1 MEKEMKN
8 EIRHTGRIVS
18 IDPVVT
24 KVEIIRSSACSACH
38 AKELCGFSEEEK
50 KIVEV
55 PTDGFALHEVG
66 EQVEVCL
73 KRTMGM
79 KAVWIAY
86 VLPLV
91 VLMAAILVMSAF
103 GLGELVMGLG
113 AIGCVALYYLVVW
126 CLRDRLNDEFI
137 FYIK

>member
-1 MEKEMKN
+1 ME
-8 EIRHTGRIVS
+8 EIRHSGRIVD
-18 IDPVVT
+18 IDPAVT

-55 PTDGFALHEVG
+55 ATNGFQPHNIGDEV
-66 EQVEVCL
+66 VLCM
-73 KRTMGM
+73 KRSMGM

-86 VLPLV
+86 VIPLV
-91 VLMAAILVMSAF
+91 ILMVAVLSINACGF
-103 GLGELVMGLG
+103 GELATGLG
-113 AIGCVALYYLVVW
+113 AIAAVAVYYIVIL
-126 CLRDRLNDEFI
+126 CCRKRLSNEFI

>member
-1 MEKEMKN
+1 ME
-8 EIRHTGRIVS
+8 EIRHSGRIVD
-18 IDPVVT
+18 IDPAVT

-55 PTDGFALHEVG
+55 ATSGFQPHNIGDEV
-66 EQVEVCL
+66 VLCM
-73 KRTMGM
+73 KRSMGM

-86 VLPLV
+86 VIPLIILMV
-91 VLMAAILVMSAF
+91 AVLSINAF
-103 GLGELVMGLG
+103 GFGELATGLG
-113 AIGCVALYYLVVW
+113 AIAAVAVYYIVIL
-126 CLRDRLNDEFI
+126 CCRKRLSNEFI

>member
-1 MEKEMKN
+1 ME
-8 EIRHTGRIVS
+8 EIRHSGRIVD
-18 IDPVVT
+18 IDPAVT

-55 PTDGFALHEVG
+55 ATSGFQPHNIGDEV
-66 EQVEVCL
+66 VLCM
-73 KRTMGM
+73 KRSMGM

-86 VLPLV
+86 VIPLV
-91 VLMAAILVMSAF
+91 ILMVAVLSINACGF
-103 GLGELVMGLG
+103 GELATGLG
-113 AIGCVALYYLVVW
+113 AIAAMAVYYIVIL
-126 CLRDRLNDEFI
+126 CCRKRLSNDFI

>member
-1 MEKEMKN
+1 ME
-8 EIRHTGRIVS
+8 EIRHSGRIVD
-18 IDPVVT
+18 IDPAVT

-55 PTDGFALHEVG
+55 ATSGFQPHNIGDEV
-66 EQVEVCL
+66 VLCM
-73 KRTMGM
+73 KRSMGM

-86 VLPLV
+86 VIPLV
-91 VLMAAILVMSAF
+91 ILMVAVLSINACGF
-103 GLGELVMGLG
+103 GELATGLG
-113 AIGCVALYYLVVW
+113 AIAAVAVYYIVIL
-126 CLRDRLNDEFI
+126 CCRKRLSNDFI

>member
-1 MEKEMKN
+1 ME
-8 EIRHTGRIVS
+8 EIRHSGRIVD
-18 IDPVVT
+18 IDPAVT

-55 PTDGFALHEVG
+55 ATSGFQPHNIGDEV
-66 EQVEVCL
+66 VLCM
-73 KRTMGM
+73 KRSMGM

-86 VLPLV
+86 VIPLV
-91 VLMAAILVMSAF
+91 ILMVAVLSINTCGF
-103 GLGELVMGLG
+103 GELATGLG
-113 AIGCVALYYLVVW
+113 AIAAVAVYYIVIL
-126 CLRDRLNDEFI
+126 CCRKRLSNEFI

>member
-1 MEKEMKN
+1 ME
-8 EIRHTGRIVS
+8 EIRHSGRIVD
-18 IDPVVT
+18 IDPAVT

-55 PTDGFALHEVG
+55 ATSGFQPHNIGDEV
-66 EQVEVCL
+66 VLCM
-73 KRTMGM
+73 KRSMGM

-86 VLPLV
+86 VIPLV
-91 VLMAAILVMSAF
+91 ILMVAVLSINACGF
-103 GLGELVMGLG
+103 GELATGLG
-113 AIGCVALYYLVVW
+113 AIAAVAVYYIVIL
-126 CLRDRLNDEFI
+126 CCRKRLSNEFI